1 MAEDTKKDTSAPG
14 YWNTPE
20 GKKKLLAET
29 AKAEAE
35 AAKAEAEAGQVRA
48 QVQSLLD
55 SDARDAAKHKSE
67 MSLLDAAIQT
77 ARDQV
82 TVSHIAT
89 TREERHEEELLTA
102 DRYNYTYSFT
112 QQVGPSSVRECINQ
126 LTEWVRR
133 SSTAAEKPPIQVIF
147 DSPGGSVID
156 GMHLWDF
163 LNWVRSQGHHLT
175 TVAFGMAASM
185 AGILLQAGDTRVL
198 GRESYLLIHE
208 VSFGAGGKIG
218 EVEDEVKF
226 IRKIQ
231 SRVLDIF
238 AEKAADA
245 LIRRGDRLM
254 ENRAAV
260 IKERRAKVDKNWKRQ
275 DWWLDSSECLEFG
288 LVDEVR

>member
-1 MAEDTKKDTSAPG
+1 MAASKVTDPTGTAPG

-20 GKKKLLAET
+20 GRKRLQAETVKTEAET
-29 AKAEAE
+29 A
-35 AAKAEAEAGQVRA
+35 QVQA
-48 QVQSLLD
+48 QVKSLQD
-55 SDARDAAKHKSE
+55 GDARDAAKHLSE
-67 MSLLDAAIQT
+67 MKLLGSAIQT
-77 ARDQV
+77 AADQAS
-82 TVSHIAT
+82 VSHLIAV
-89 TREERHEEELLTA
+89 REDRHEAQLLA
-102 DRYNYTYSFT
+102 DDRYNFVYSFT
-112 QQVGPSSVRECINQ
+112 QQVGPSSVRECVNM

-133 SSTAAEKPPIQVIF
+133 SESLAEKPPITVIF

-163 LNWVRSQGHHLT
+163 LSYVKSQGHHLT

-226 IRKIQ
+226 VRKIQ

-238 AEKAADA
+238 AENCADA
-245 LIRRGDRLM
+245 LIARGDRKL
-254 ENRAAV
+254 ENRETV
-260 IKERRAKVDKNWKRQ
+260 VKERRGKIDRCWKRT
-275 DWWLDSSECLEFG
+275 DWWLDSKECLEFG